1 MIETPREARRRN
13 VRVAVMSRLEEAR
26 MPRVAVGLAGAL
38 VVVAGLLLTVVA
50 KGIHDEPK
58 VHDLAPGSSLD
69 ERVWNAFSSESQRVT
84 AARTTCGPLAV
95 RAERGGELGRP
106 GHDNWG

>member
-1 MIETPREARRRN
+1 
-13 VRVAVMSRLEEAR
+13 

-84 AARTTCGPLAV
+84 AM
-95 RAERGGELGRP
+95 RGGFLKAALPASRGGRP
-106 GHDNWG
+106 GELHEPVTRG